1 MYIDQLRTYYCT
13 YLVRFYGIS
22 IRYGDFLN
30 KKGQMPAS
38 MTLQQ
43 KIQQYAFFLIFDY
56 HHRTLE
62 QMALNDMILDNFQIG
77 QIALQVLY
85 LANFLHTH
93 QEPRALGSLRTNEIY
108 WPLRIVLPYLRNTD

>member
-1 MYIDQLRTYYCT
+1 MMYIEQLRTYYCT

-22 IRYGDFLN
+22 IRYGNFLS
-30 KKGQMPAS
+30 KKGQMQMPAS

-43 KIQQYAFFLIFDY
+43 KIQQYTFYLVFDY
-56 HHRTLE
+56 HHRTLH
-62 QMALNDMILDNFQIG
+62 QMTLNDMIVDNFQIG

-93 QEPRALGSLRTNEIY
+93 QEPRALGSLRTN
-108 WPLRIVLPYLRNTD
+108 